1 MSQPPPPPPPP
12 PPHGDN
18 PRTTAG
24 GSGLPPG
31 KYDIFVI
38 PQHSAGSGFL
48 YLPSLKPAWNSFI
61 AGVAFTLFFIIIG
74 NSLAPALKAW
84 WDNFQGLGGVGYGGL
99 VVASCLGT
107 YVLGTLRNEANTS
120 SGSSPGGGHNGGRQS
135 HGGGFGGS
143 GAYYSPPPNTGPPPS
158 QAPPPQPPPPPP
170 PPQNEAPR
178 GERPHQSWHE
188 QPQPPP
194 QPRPQP
200 QEQREQPKPPP
211 PQPPPQ
217 SQSQPQS
224 QPRSEPQPPPPRP
237 TTAKTETPKGS
248 WQRAREEIR
257 KREEERKAK
266 EAEQKRKE
274 ESLRR
279 LQELR
284 EKDAKERERRE
295 TEARAR
301 EAKEKDQEAREAKTR
316 ELKEK
321 EEALKRE
328 EERLNAEKARQAA
341 REREARESK
350 ERARKDEE
358 ETNARKGSTYAFSSL
373 GEKTSMWPNGKPP
386 AATSQPAA
394 TARPA
399 PTPTASSTKTAPAPA
414 KSTAGTEETYSYRPY
429 DKPKKPGARKKSVS
443 DFSESSW
450 APSASTAR
458 TSPPPSMRGPY
469 TTDDPQK
476 IVIKAVYGYLNQFSK
491 TPASQLISG
500 TGTVT
505 DGLIL
510 RITSA
515 GLFVDDDVRGVA
527 QREWD
532 VKAWTLKQV
541 EVWCPTH
548 LLSSSSSNLPGAIPT
563 SHPFFK
569 TMPGVTRRAAERGAP
584 KTVTGEEAVAY
595 LEDLGRVCQGIC
607 RPGLPSRASASMGSS
622 NIDDKIGEWAA
633 KGLHLLRATI
643 RDQEGKRYLFVIGQE
658 ESWKISQGLQTLRG
672 GTQVRALG
680 VAGFSSTEAKNLLE
694 SLGWS

>member
-1 MSQPPPPPPPP
+1 MSQPPPPPPP

-99 VVASCLGT
+99 V
-107 YVLGTLRNEANTS
+107 
-120 SGSSPGGGHNGGRQS
+120 PQS
-135 HGGGFGGS
+135 
-143 GAYYSPPPNTGPPPS
+143 
-158 QAPPPQPPPPPP
+158 
-170 PPQNEAPR
+170 
-178 GERPHQSWHE
+178 
-188 QPQPPP
+188 
-194 QPRPQP
+194 

-211 PQPPPQ
+211 PQQQPPPQPPPQ
-217 SQSQPQS
+217 SQPQPQPQS

-295 TEARAR
+295 SEARAR
-301 EAKEKDQEAREAKTR
+301 EAKEKSRMEQEAREKERLLQEVRQKVEREMKERADQEAREAKTR

-350 ERARKDEE
+350 ERARKEEE

-399 PTPTASSTKTAPAPA
+399 PTSTASSTKTAPAPA

-569 TMPGVTRRAAERGAP
+569 TMPGVMRRAAERGAP